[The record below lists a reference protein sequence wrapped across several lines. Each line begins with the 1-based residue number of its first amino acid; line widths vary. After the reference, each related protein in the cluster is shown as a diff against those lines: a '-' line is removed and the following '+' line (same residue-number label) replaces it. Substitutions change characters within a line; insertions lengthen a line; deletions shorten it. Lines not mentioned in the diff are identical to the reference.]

1 MGGGLGAKPLGGC
14 KIVFKV
20 FLTFLSIFC
29 VYCTSSQNV
38 TNEMIVPTE
47 LTLEQIQFDTTLV
60 DDSLAS
66 SQILN
71 SPFSPTT
78 RVDFILI
85 EKDSVEITLYDL
97 QGIPV
102 TKTLS
107 AFLDKGKYVV
117 RPNLLSL
124 TPGIYLMRL
133 NIGDQLQTKKILILK

>member
-1 MGGGLGAKPLGGC
+1 MS
-14 KIVFKV
+14 KILLSV
-20 FLTFLSIFC
+20 LSILC
-29 VYCTSSQNV
+29 VYCSLSDNV
-38 TNEMIVPTE
+38 TNDNLQTTE

-107 AFLDKGKYVV
+107 AFLDNGKYFV
-117 RPNLLSL
+117 RPNLLSIRS
-124 TPGIYLMRL
+124 GVYLIRL